1 MVYVQ
6 NPLACTGP
14 STWTTSP
21 PAATFP
27 YYHNKTSPKQG
38 TPPDTQRNRFREEQT
53 RRPRQQER
61 TRVHDLACTDFTTG
75 ITTKSPS
82 LTQVSHT
89 TGTPPLR
96 IPYTHRT
103 RDPRPPHQQHTP
115 PRAAVQAGDQRPQ
128 DRKAGRTN
136 HAPTPVPKHSQPS
149 THTHGSTPSRT
160 EQTPRSPNRP
170 QARSTPAL
178 TVPQFT
184 HPRVADTPSTRLC
197 CNHR

>member
-6 NPLACTGP
+6 NPLACTSP

-96 IPYTHRT
+96 IPYTQPQTTAPAAHPSTGSSSGRRPTTTRQKVGPNQPRT
-103 RDPRPPHQQHTP
+103 
-115 PRAAVQAGDQRPQ
+115 
-128 DRKAGRTN
+128 
-136 HAPTPVPKHSQPS
+136 TPVPKYSQPS
-149 THTHGSTPSRT
+149 THTHGSTPAEQNKPQEAPTDHKHTRT
-160 EQTPRSPNRP
+160 DCAPVHTPKGCGHT
-170 QARSTPAL
+170 QHTPML
-178 TVPQFT
+178 
-184 HPRVADTPSTRLC
+184 
-197 CNHR
+197 

>member
-61 TRVHDLACTDFTTG
+61 TRAHDLACTDFTTG
-75 ITTKSPS
+75 ITTKSLS

-96 IPYTHRT
+96 IPYT
-103 RDPRPPHQQHTP
+103 
-115 PRAAVQAGDQRPQ
+115 RPQ
-128 DRKAGRTN
+128 TTAGSSSGRRPTTTRQKVGPNQPRT
-136 HAPTPVPKHSQPS
+136 HPSAQALPTEHPHPWIH
-149 THTHGSTPSRT
+149 PSRT

-170 QARSTPAL
+170 QA
-178 TVPQFT
+178 
-184 HPRVADTPSTRLC
+184 HP
-197 CNHR
+197 H

>member
-6 NPLACTGP
+6 NPLACTSP

-38 TPPDTQRNRFREEQT
+38 TPPDTQRDRFREEQT

-61 TRVHDLACTDFTTG
+61 TRVHPLACTDFTTG

-89 TGTPPLR
+89 TGTPPH
-96 IPYTHRT
+96 PVHATPDHRT
-103 RDPRPPHQQHTP
+103 SSTPLHGQQFRQATNDHKTERRAEPTTHPPQCPSTP
-115 PRAAVQAGDQRPQ
+115 NR
-128 DRKAGRTN
+128 
-136 HAPTPVPKHSQPS
+136 APTPMDPPPAEQNKPQEAPTGHKH
-149 THTHGSTPSRT
+149 T
-160 EQTPRSPNRP
+160 
-170 QARSTPAL
+170 A
-178 TVPQFT
+178 
-184 HPRVADTPSTRLC
+184 HP
-197 CNHR
+197 H

>member
-38 TPPDTQRNRFREEQT
+38 TPPDTQRDRFREEQT

-96 IPYTHRT
+96 IPYTQPQTTAPAAHPSTGSSSGRRPTTTRQKGGPNQPRT
-103 RDPRPPHQQHTP
+103 HPSAQALPTEHPHPWIHPSRTNPKKPQQATSTQHTRTDCAPVHTPKGCGHTQHTP
-115 PRAAVQAGDQRPQ
+115 M
-128 DRKAGRTN
+128 
-136 HAPTPVPKHSQPS
+136 
-149 THTHGSTPSRT
+149 
-160 EQTPRSPNRP
+160 
-170 QARSTPAL
+170 L
-178 TVPQFT
+178 
-184 HPRVADTPSTRLC
+184 
-197 CNHR
+197 

>member
-38 TPPDTQRNRFREEQT
+38 TPPDTQRDRFREEQT

-136 HAPTPVPKHSQPS
+136 HAPQCPS
-149 THTHGSTPSRT
+149 T
-160 EQTPRSPNRP
+160 PNRAPTPMDPPPAEQNKP
-170 QARSTPAL
+170 QEAPTGHKHTA
-178 TVPQFT
+178 
-184 HPRVADTPSTRLC
+184 HP
-197 CNHR
+197 H

>member
-27 YYHNKTSPKQG
+27 YYHNKIIPKQG
-38 TPPDTQRNRFREEQT
+38 TPPDTQRDRFREEQT

-75 ITTKSPS
+75 ITTKSLS

-96 IPYTHRT
+96 IPYTQPQT
-103 RDPRPPHQQHTP
+103 TAP
-115 PRAAVQAGDQRPQ
+115 AA
-128 DRKAGRTN
+128 
-136 HAPTPVPKHSQPS
+136 HPS
-149 THTHGSTPSRT
+149 TGSSSGRRPTTTRQKVGPNQPRTHPSAQALPTEHPHPWIHPSRT

-170 QARSTPAL
+170 QAHSTPAL

-184 HPRVADTPSTRLC
+184 RPRVADTPSTRLC

>member
-27 YYHNKTSPKQG
+27 YYHNKIIPKQG
-38 TPPDTQRNRFREEQT
+38 TPPDTQRDRFREEQT

-75 ITTKSPS
+75 ITTKSLS

-89 TGTPPLR
+89 TGTSPLR
-96 IPYTHRT
+96 IPYTQPQT
-103 RDPRPPHQQHTP
+103 TP

-136 HAPTPVPKHSQPS
+136 HAPTPVPKHPHPWIHPQQNRTNPKKPQQTTSTQH
-149 THTHGSTPSRT
+149 THTDCAPVHTPKGCGHT
-160 EQTPRSPNRP
+160 QHTPM
-170 QARSTPAL
+170 L
-178 TVPQFT
+178 
-184 HPRVADTPSTRLC
+184 
-197 CNHR
+197 